1 MQRRFVPTLT
11 VKQDH
16 KIRYAA
22 PIAEAD
28 DKLYVIESN
37 GFTFKNKNCILRNK
51 LGSNKLEVFNAE
63 DKKVEIDNA
72 GDFSGDTIN
81 IVGLTVDAFLGA
93 NQFIKLSATPAN
105 QSAVTPLR
113 EDIIEFDISQSFTK
127 IVDVDPNVTS

>member
-1 MQRRFVPTLT
+1 M
-11 VKQDH
+11 
-16 KIRYAA
+16 
-22 PIAEAD
+22 
-28 DKLYVIESN
+28 
-37 GFTFKNKNCILRNK
+37 
-51 LGSNKLEVFNAE
+51 FNAE